1 MRPELTR
8 SRSRGF
14 NGPNWRG
21 VGHVEV
27 HADVSWDGVSMGATL
42 VVDFD
47 HRSVASGGRFLVDI
61 DGTPE
66 LLQLKRSPRG
76 LRARVG
82 GQWVDVTDDDQR
94 DMRVVG
100 RLVKISRCDA

>member
-1 MRPELTR
+1 MSVAWSNALALPRL
-8 SRSRGF
+8 

-21 VGHVEV
+21 AGLVEV
-27 HADVSWDGVSMGATL
+27 HTDAAWAGVPVGAAL

-47 HRSVASGGRFLVDI
+47 HRSVASGGRFLVCL
-61 DGTPE
+61 DGVPE
-66 LLQLKRSPRG
+66 LLQFKRSPRG

-100 RLVKISRCDA
+100 RLVEINK